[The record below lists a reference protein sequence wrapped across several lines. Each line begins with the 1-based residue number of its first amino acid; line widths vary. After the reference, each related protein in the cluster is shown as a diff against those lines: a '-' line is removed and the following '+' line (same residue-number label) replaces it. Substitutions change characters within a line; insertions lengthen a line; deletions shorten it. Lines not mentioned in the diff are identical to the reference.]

1 MEIKDIVKQEKQ
13 KEAVLRMKKKQEK
26 YTRKAFLKDCYKF
39 WKEYKTVEKPY
50 TWWCCIFTFDFIFS
64 NGWYFSSWCIT
75 KAPEEYTK
83 DSWFYNRWEIKIE
96 EPFGEVSIKLKSQ
109 PNQDWVYLY

>member
-50 TWWCCIFTFDFIFS
+50 TWWFVFFTFDYLIFGKAEFFRLIRFDLPKEYS
-64 NGWYFSSWCIT
+64 EFGWFNDKWEYEYVACIGY
-75 KAPEEYTK
+75 KFK
-83 DSWFYNRWEIKIE
+83 RKN
-96 EPFGEVSIKLKSQ
+96 Q
-109 PNQDWVYLY
+109 PNQPYTWIKY